1 MADGWTKRSSLACSI
16 SREAFRAG
24 QLPATVQIAAKDR
37 IAQQLAVNTQLMGPS
52 GLRGERRVNASA
64 LAFAPDTGGL

>member
-1 MADGWTKRSSLACSI
+1 MADGVDKAQFAGVQHQPRSL
-16 SREAFRAG
+16 FRAG

-52 GLRGERRVNASA
+52 GLRVSVTRVNASA
-64 LAFAPDTGGL
+64 LSPSRA